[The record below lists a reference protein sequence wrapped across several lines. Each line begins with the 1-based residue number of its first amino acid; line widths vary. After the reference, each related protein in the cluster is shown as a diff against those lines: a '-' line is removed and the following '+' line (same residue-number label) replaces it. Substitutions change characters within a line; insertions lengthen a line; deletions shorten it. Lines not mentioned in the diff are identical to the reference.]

1 MKISATVRSRG
12 YLPHWKTDNAIYFV
26 TFRLA
31 DSLPRKLA
39 LDLGEERRTI
49 ETATKVGIATP
60 ADAARLEKLRAI
72 LRKAERCL
80 DGGLGE
86 CHMRNRRIAQTV
98 VDALRHFD
106 GKRYRLI
113 AWCVMPNHVHVVL
126 SPCEGHQLQDI
137 LHAWKSYSAKAANQ
151 LLARTGHFWQREYFD
166 HLVRNEASLSR
177 IVQYVLEN
185 PLRAGLRNW
194 PWTFCTAGV
203 PPASVGKERRQD
215 GGGTK

>member
-1 MKISATVRSRG
+1 MGIAASVRSRG
-12 YLPHWKTDNAIYFV
+12 YLPHWETDNAIYLV
-26 TFRLA
+26 TFRLV

-39 LDLGEERRTI
+39 VQMSKERKTI
-49 ETATKVGIATP
+49 EMASRAGTATP

-72 LRKAERCL
+72 LRKVERCL

-86 CHMRNRRIAQTV
+86 CHLRNRRVAKV
-98 VDALRHFD
+98 VADTLHHCD
-106 GKRYRLI
+106 GERYRLM
-113 AWCVMPNHVHVVL
+113 AWCMMPNHVHVVF
-126 SPCEGHQLQDI
+126 SPFEGHQLEDI

-166 HLVRNEASLSR
+166 HLVGSEASLSK
-177 IVQYVLEN
+177 IVQYVLDN
-185 PLRAGLRNW
+185 PRKAGLRDW
-194 PWTFCTAGV
+194 PWVFCTAGV